1 MPARPFAFALT
12 GMPSMSGLAVPSWQL
27 KVEQLSKF
35 FQLAFSIIFLHF
47 ANMKTF
53 YIFIQN
59 YKNKTYLLNIKLI
72 LFQR

>member
-1 MPARPFAFALT
+1 MQAHPFAFVPT
-12 GMPSMSGLAVPSWQL
+12 GMPSMSGLAVPSQQL
-27 KVEQLSKF
+27 KVEQLLKF
-35 FQLAFSIIFLHF
+35 FLLAFSIIFLHF